1 MKKKL
6 FMCDVCNAEN
16 AAEIINTDCESSYC
30 QQPVKVTAVERYHC
44 NKCGEDYF
52 DPEQARNYS
61 KRVKAAA
68 RQELGLL
75 APDEIIAIRKKY
87 SLSQE
92 RLEWLLSAGAKVVT
106 RWENDR
112 ALQPRAVDDLL
123 RLMDR
128 MPVVVEELTRLRK
141 AMKAP
146 SKTIKAAQR
155 KAAAPKKQL
164 APQPSR

>member
-1 MKKKL
+1 MKKKKYT
-6 FMCDVCNAEN
+6 CEVCNAE
-16 AAEIINTDCESSYC
+16 AAELIQTAYNARWG
-30 QQPVKVTAVERYHC
+30 QQPVTLKAVERFRC
-44 NKCGEDYF
+44 QACGEVYF
-52 DPEQARNYS
+52 DPVQAKECS

-75 APDEIIAIRKKY
+75 APEEIIAIRKKY
-87 SLSQE
+87 GLSQE

-128 MPVVVEELTRLRK
+128 MPVLVEELTRMRK

-146 SKTIKAAQR
+146 SKTIKAAR
-155 KAAAPKKQL
+155 KAPEQKKRL

>member
-1 MKKKL
+1 MKKKIYR
-6 FMCDVCNAEN
+6 CEVCNVE
-16 AAEIINTDCESSYC
+16 AAELIQATYHASWG
-30 QQPVKVTAVERYHC
+30 QQPVTVKAVERFRC
-44 NKCGEDYF
+44 KACGEVYF
-52 DPEQARNYS
+52 DPEQARECS

-68 RQELGLL
+68 RLELGLL
-75 APDEIIAIRKKY
+75 PPEVIIAIRKKY
-87 SLSQE
+87 GLSQE

-128 MPVVVEELTRLRK
+128 MPVVVEELTRMRK

-146 SKTIKAAQR
+146 SQTFKAAR
-155 KAAAPKKQL
+155 KAPAQKKRL
-164 APQPSR
+164 APQPNR